1 MLKRLTNFKIMAGS
15 LCVVLAGAFSA
26 QAQEA
31 PDSEEE
37 RLAKRLANPIAAL
50 ISVPF
55 QFNYDSDIGPADD
68 GERATLN
75 IQPVVPITLNE
86 DWNVISRT
94 IVPVTWQDDIFP
106 DAGSQVGIGDILQ
119 SFFF

>member
-1 MLKRLTNFKIMAGS
+1 MATRMTRFKVLAGS
-15 LCVVLAGAFSA
+15 LCVVLAGAFPA
-26 QAQEA
+26 QAQEV
-31 PDSEEE
+31 PDSEDE

-68 GERATLN
+68 GERANLN
-75 IQPVVPITLNE
+75 IQPVVPITLNQ

-94 IVPVTWQDDIFP
+94 IVPNHM
-106 DAGSQVGIGDILQ
+106 AG
-119 SFFF
+119 